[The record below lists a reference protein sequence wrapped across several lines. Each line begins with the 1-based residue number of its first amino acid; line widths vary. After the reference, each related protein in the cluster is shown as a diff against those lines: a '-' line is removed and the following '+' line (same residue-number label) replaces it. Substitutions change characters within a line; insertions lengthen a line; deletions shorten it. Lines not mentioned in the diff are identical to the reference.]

1 MNSTDGYFD
10 VTANKT
16 KIVTVPDGYEI
27 RFHKINDIENNF
39 PDGINTK
46 DIKDLDG
53 TLAIDLSTPSTIDLK
68 GTLLSDGQPIPT
80 MDEID
85 TEIEEKIT
93 ALNLSGT
100 YATITSLN
108 TVKAAVNTRR

>member
-10 VTANKT
+10 VTANRT

-46 DIKDLDG
+46 I
-53 TLAIDLSTPSTIDLK
+53 LK
-68 GTLLSDGQPIPT
+68 I
-80 MDEID
+80 
-85 TEIEEKIT
+85 
-93 ALNLSGT
+93 
-100 YATITSLN
+100 
-108 TVKAAVNTRR
+108 